1 MKETV
6 EQYMGKKIKD
16 NDVTVPGTYKMPLSV
31 SPSNYSSN
39 YNYLVTKIMN
49 FFILFGIRFALDK
62 ELVGLGLFD
71 YVMAKLICYTCWIWL
86 LFN

>member
-6 EQYMGKKIKD
+6 EQYIGKKIKD
-16 NDVTVPGTYKMPLSV
+16 NDVTGTYKMPLSV

-49 FFILFGIRFALDK
+49 FLILFWIRSVVDK

-71 YVMAKLICYTCWIWL
+71 YVMAKLICYTCWMWL
-86 LFN
+86 LFC